1 MLLLYW
7 FRLAPLM
14 QLVSVQINVCD
25 GVLRRHFWKAQ
36 IHTCSSIIGP
46 MDTLGGLLDAPRA
59 RGAFALR
66 AVMNPPWSLRDLAGS
81 PLTLIAGVAG
91 ELWLVAD
98 DGDPVQIGPGDIAV
112 IRAPMHYN
120 LADSPATPP
129 RMIIHPGQRCCDL
142 NGNSLHEAMMHG
154 VRTWG
159 NDAEGSTV
167 FLVGAYEHLSDISD
181 RLLRVLPPVLSLTHA
196 DWESPLVALLCDEV
210 IKDEPGQ
217 AAVLDRLLDL
227 LLTAVLKAWFGKHDS
242 SRPEWWRY
250 QGDRII
256 EHALRI
262 MHDKPAN
269 PWTMD
274 ALALEV
280 GASRAS
286 LARRFQERVGESPMT
301 FLRNWR
307 MALAADLLC
316 QPNETVSTVAEK
328 VGYATPFAFSTAF
341 KRVRGVSPQAH
352 RAAAL

>member
-1 MLLLYW
+1 MERSDSYAFVYN
-7 FRLAPLM
+7 FR
-14 QLVSVQINVCD
+14 
-25 GVLRRHFWKAQ
+25 
-36 IHTCSSIIGP
+36 

-66 AVMNPPWSLRDLAGS
+66 AVMSTPWSLRDLAGS

-91 ELWLVAD
+91 KVWVEPD
-98 DGDPVQIGPGDIAV
+98 DGDPIQIEPGDIAI
-112 IRAPMHYN
+112 IRAPTHYN
-120 LADSPATPP
+120 LAGAPAMPP
-129 RMIIHPGQRCCDL
+129 QMIIHPGQRCCDL

-181 RLLRVLPPVLSLTHA
+181 RLLRALPPVLSLTHA

-227 LLTAVLKAWFGKHDS
+227 LLTAMLKAWFAKHDS

-256 EHALRI
+256 ERALRI

-286 LARRFQERVGESPMT
+286 LARRFQERIGESPMT

-328 VGYATPFAFSTAF
+328 VGYATPFAFSAAF